1 MQKIRRAEKLSSFLY
16 LDRKA
21 FVKTYPPCAAF
32 ELAPR
37 ACLADRAFRL
47 NNRVNT
53 AVSYLS
59 DNSVSCGR
67 TASDIEIFVNNSY
80 KEAVTCSLWLRL
92 CLGCVINT
100 ELFTKNLAFRFGKN
114 FQISVNNKEICVVV
128 LRVKAVFDKV
138 CFLAAAVN
146 CTLDN

>member
-1 MQKIRRAEKLSSFLY
+1 MQKIRRAFQLSSFLY

-21 FVKTYPPCAAF
+21 FVETYPACTTL

-80 KEAVTCSLWLRL
+80 KEAVACSLWLRL
-92 CLGCVINT
+92 YLGCVIT
-100 ELFTKNLAFRFGKN
+100 PSFSHITLHSA
-114 FQISVNNKEICVVV
+114 SA
-128 LRVKAVFDKV
+128 RVFKFPSTIRKFASW
-138 CFLAAAVN
+138 CEE
-146 CTLDN
+146 